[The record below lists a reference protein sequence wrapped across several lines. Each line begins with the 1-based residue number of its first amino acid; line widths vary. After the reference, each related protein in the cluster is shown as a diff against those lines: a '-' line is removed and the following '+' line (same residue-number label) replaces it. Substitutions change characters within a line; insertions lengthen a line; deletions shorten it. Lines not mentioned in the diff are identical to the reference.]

1 MIDYSF
7 PIQELEYFMMIMTR
21 ISCFVFVAP
30 FFSVGSIPLRV
41 KIGFSFFLSV
51 IVYYITL
58 PHALII
64 EESLLGLAIY
74 IIKEA
79 IVGLLIGLGAYLC
92 QTIVLFAGRIVDME
106 MGFAMASQFD
116 PSTKQ
121 EATITGVYYQYM
133 VLLLMIVTGMYRYFV
148 SALAETFVLIPV
160 GNVTINYD
168 SILSSFVAFLGD
180 YMLIGLRICLPVYC
194 AIMLLNAVLGI
205 LAKVAPQ
212 MNMFAV
218 GIQLKIFTG
227 LGILFITVGLL
238 PSIGDLIF
246 TSMQKAIVSFV
257 EGLMNVSL

>member
-30 FFSVGSIPLRV
+30 FFSVGSVPARV

-51 IVYYITL
+51 LLYYITL
-58 PHALII
+58 PHALVI
-64 EESLLGLAIY
+64 EDTVWGIALL

-79 IVGLLIGLGAYLC
+79 VAGLLLGLGAYIC

-148 SALAETFVLIPV
+148 SALSETFILIPV
-160 GNVTINYD
+160 GYVSINYD
-168 SILSSFVAFLGD
+168 SILSSFVSFLAE
-180 YMLIGLRICLPVYC
+180 YMMIGLRICLPVYC
-194 AIMLLNAVLGI
+194 AIMILNAVLGI

-227 LGILFITVGLL
+227 LGILFVTVGLL
-238 PSIGDLIF
+238 PSMGDLIF
-246 TSMQKAIVSFV
+246 NSMQKAIVSFV